1 MRYNRV
7 CVLRDTLRGT
17 PPVEATCNGTPLT
30 SRTPLIRSP
39 LTDGQFQSVYGH
51 GSWGDR
57 KQQINQPE
65 TTMLAVL
72 FQNGQTVIYRTFV
85 DHDF

>member
-39 LTDGQFQSVYGH
+39 QSVCGQ

-72 FQNGQTVIYRTFV
+72 FQNGQTVIYRTFI